1 MRLKGQGNIEKS
13 ITFSKAANE
22 NERVLLYLFLYD
34 ICLFLVLD
42 SLTKQRASNHD
53 RSSET
58 LLWKIDL

>member
-22 NERVLLYLFLYD
+22 RVFLYLFLYD